1 MDNAYQQIKNLLAR
15 LEQMQDEHII
25 AFDTQVM
32 PDLENQQRLRKNLF
46 NQLAA
51 AVNCFMSDPEPDLDM
66 EPDDMTRN
74 LEEQMRRLLH
84 QNHILAR
91 KVTAHKNQIQ
101 QSLKNLSK
109 GKHAI
114 QSYGSPSSMTKRPRA
129 INLTN

>member
-1 MDNAYQQIKNLLAR
+1 MDNAFQQIKNLLAR
-15 LEQMQDEHII
+15 MEQMQYEHIT

-32 PDLENQQRLRKNLF
+32 PDLENQQLLRKNLF
-46 NQLAA
+46 NQLAG
-51 AVNCFMSDPEPDLDM
+51 AVKRFIQDPDLDTDM

-74 LEEQMRRLLH
+74 LDEQMHRLLH
-84 QNHILAR
+84 QNDILVQ

-109 GKHAI
+109 GKHAL
-114 QSYGSPSSMTKRPRA
+114 QSYGSPSSMTNRPRA